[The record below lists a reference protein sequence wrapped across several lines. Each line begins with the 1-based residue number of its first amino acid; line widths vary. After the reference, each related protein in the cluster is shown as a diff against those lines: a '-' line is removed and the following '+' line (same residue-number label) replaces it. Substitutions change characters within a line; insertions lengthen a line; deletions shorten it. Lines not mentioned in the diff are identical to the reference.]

1 MLTETYIKQILSII
15 RPYSYGREQWI
26 NTTFNN
32 DPEMDTFWSKLSL
45 HVITDSA
52 RAACGLQNKSQ
63 HVSTLASTNL
73 ELSLKLTQKL
83 SAPETIYS

>member
-1 MLTETYIKQILSII
+1 
-15 RPYSYGREQWI
+15 
-26 NTTFNN
+26 
-32 DPEMDTFWSKLSL
+32 MDTFWSKLSL